1 MSVEKS
7 REQSAAAADEEED
20 EEEDDD
26 DDDEDVS
33 KYQLES
39 DDDVSR
45 EFHVSPYLSQP
56 RLLQIDVVFLIR

>member
-7 REQSAAAADEEED
+7 REQSVAAAPEEED
-20 EEEDDD
+20 EEED

-39 DDDVSR
+39 DDDVSW
-45 EFHVSPYLSQP
+45 EFHVSPYLS
-56 RLLQIDVVFLIR
+56 